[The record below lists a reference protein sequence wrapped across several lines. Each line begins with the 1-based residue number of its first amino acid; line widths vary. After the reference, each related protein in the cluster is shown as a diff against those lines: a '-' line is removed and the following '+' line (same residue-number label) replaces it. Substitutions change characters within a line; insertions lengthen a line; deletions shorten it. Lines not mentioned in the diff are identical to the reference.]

1 MIALLNPE
9 YWMARIGDAVSATGV
24 SEAVASTATAAIG
37 IVVLV
42 FLAWLANF
50 VAKEFLLRAIQ
61 SMVAHTPWVWDDVL
75 LKAGVFTR
83 LSHIAPALVLQVCGP
98 AVFGGGDEARAF
110 ISAVV
115 NVYSIIIALLVFSA
129 LINAIQQIVEQS
141 ARGAS
146 VPVKG
151 FAQATKLVLFFVG
164 GILVLS
170 ILVGKSP
177 IYFLSG
183 LGALTA
189 VLLLVFRDALLGLVA
204 GVMISVNQM
213 VRVGDWIE
221 MPKAGADGDV
231 IDVSLTTVKV
241 SNWDKTITT
250 IPSYDLISCSFKN
263 WRGMFD
269 SGGRRIKRS
278 IHIDMSTIRFIDSGL
293 LARFQRIRR
302 LRSYLESK
310 LDEINRENQANET
323 DMEILC
329 NGRRLTNVGTFR
341 AYCVQ
346 YLREHPQIHQGM
358 TFLVRQLAPTEHGL
372 PLEIYVFT
380 TDTRWAVYEGIQ
392 ADIFDHL
399 LAVLPEFGLRVFQ
412 QPSGS
417 DVQRLAGGHG
427 PASTAMVAT
436 SANTGAK
443 V

>member
-9 YWMARIGDAVSATGV
+9 YWMARIGDAVNATGV
-24 SEAVASTATAAIG
+24 NEAVANTTTAAIG

-61 SMVAHTPWVWDDVL
+61 SMVARTPWVWDDAL

-98 AVFGGGDEARAF
+98 AVFGGGDEARVF

-129 LINAIQQIVEQS
+129 LINAIQHIVEQS
-141 ARGAS
+141 ARGAA

-151 FAQATKLVLFFVG
+151 FAQAIKLVLFFVG

-278 IHIDMSTIRFIDSGL
+278 IHIDMSTIRFIDSEL